1 MSAVM
6 TEQTA
11 ARRAYQLA
19 YRTKNKEAMAEK
31 YREKR
36 AAYYAENKDRIL
48 AQRAAHKAENKDA
61 ILERAAQSR
70 ARRKEAIRAAS
81 ADYYQRNKDEI
92 DAKNRAYFKANSAA
106 TRSYQQNRRARV
118 AEADGRLSI
127 NLLAKLRT
135 LQKNKCAN
143 CAGDCGSSGEL
154 DHITPL
160 FLGGANTDANI
171 QLLCRSCNRRKH
183 TKDPI
188 AWANQNGRLL

>member
-6 TEQTA
+6 TEQSE

-19 YRTKNKEAMAEK
+19 YRAKNKQAMAEK

-36 AAYYAENKDRIL
+36 AAYYAENRDRIL
-48 AQRAAHKAENKDA
+48 AQRAAHKAENRDA
-61 ILERAAQSR
+61 ILDRASKSR
-70 ARRKEAIRAAS
+70 AKRKETIRASS
-81 ADYYQRNKDEI
+81 ADYYQRNKEAI
-92 DAKNRAYFKANSAA
+92 DAKNRAYFKANPAA
-106 TRSYQQNRRARV
+106 TRSYHQNRRARSAM
-118 AEADGRLSI
+118 AEGSLSVDI
-127 NLLAKLRT
+127 LAKLRA

-143 CAGDCGSSGEL
+143 CTADCSSTGEL

-160 FLGGANTDANI
+160 FLGGANTDANV
-171 QLLCRSCNRRKH
+171 QLLCRSCNRKKH